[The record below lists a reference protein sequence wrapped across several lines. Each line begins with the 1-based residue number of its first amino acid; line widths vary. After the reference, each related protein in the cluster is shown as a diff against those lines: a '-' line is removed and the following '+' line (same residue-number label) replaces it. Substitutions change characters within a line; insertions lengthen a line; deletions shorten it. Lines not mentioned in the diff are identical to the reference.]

1 MLATFGL
8 SRLETR
14 LDTSAETVTA
24 ADVAAML
31 KGFLAKTKTVCA
43 APGKPHTERASMFE
57 APRALPQRD
66 PSLDLSN
73 YVLPCSPPR
82 QRTFAEQVGQHPAP
96 VPPRTRQEGNPQFRQ
111 TRQANRV

>member
-1 MLATFGL
+1 MLGTFGL

-14 LDTSAETVTA
+14 LDTSSETFTA

-31 KGFLAKTKTVCA
+31 KNLLAKTKTA
-43 APGKPHTERASMFE
+43 WAESGTPQSERVSLFE
-57 APRALPQRD
+57 APKALPQRD
-66 PSLDLSN
+66 PSLDVSN

-82 QRTFAEQVGQHPAP
+82 QHGFADPVGERPSAAP
-96 VPPRTRQEGNPQFRQ
+96 SRARHGGNPQFRQ